1 MRLSNNLMYQNNIN
15 KILENQQNVAG
26 AQERVTTGQ
35 KYLSTSENPAA
46 ISQGMLYTNK
56 IETNEQLTKNIKQLN
71 GRLSTEESILKGM
84 NDTILEA
91 QMLTIRA
98 GNGSLGQS
106 DLASVASELKEL
118 QKSLLNLMN
127 SQSEGGKYLFSGYQD
142 DIQTYTFN
150 STNGKYE
157 YQGDQGQHEVT
168 IAKGVEIKSSDN
180 GLSLIHI

>member
-26 AQERVTTGQ
+26 AQERVNTGQ

-56 IETNEQLTKNIKQLN
+56 IETNEQLTKNINQLK
-71 GRLSTEESILKGM
+71 GRLETEESLLQGM

-98 GNGSLGQS
+98 GNGSLDKG
-106 DLASVASELKEL
+106 DLASVASELKR
-118 QKSLLNLMN
+118 
-127 SQSEGGKYLFSGYQD
+127 
-142 DIQTYTFN
+142 
-150 STNGKYE
+150 
-157 YQGDQGQHEVT
+157 
-168 IAKGVEIKSSDN
+168 IAKITA
-180 GLSLIHI
+180 